1 MRRIEQRIDAL
12 LLVGG
17 FAGSEYLR
25 QRVQVRL
32 FIDFHW
38 SSLLMSFGTTL
49 IKERFGSRIHVI
61 ERPPDADTATL
72 RGAAQYGLAR
82 RPLVASVIA
91 PRAYIIKVCYD
102 VMTEPWAQIVHRHR

>member
-1 MRRIEQRIDAL
+1 VLQLIGEQMSQIEQRVDAL

-32 FIDFHW
+32 LIDFPSLHLFKSLEHF
-38 SSLLMSFGTTL
+38 SSKEQFGT
-49 IKERFGSRIHVI
+49 RVRVI
-61 ERPPDADTATL
+61 ARPPDADTATL

-91 PRAYIIKVCYD
+91 PRAYIMKVC
-102 VMTEPWAQIVHRHR
+102 